1 MSLNFN
7 MAAIRAAAQRGLDD
21 AAEVI
26 KQEAIERTPKET
38 GALRNDCT
46 THSGDLEAA
55 VSYSLPY
62 AVRQHEELGY
72 RHEHGEA
79 KFLEN
84 AVIATRQTVGQII
97 AQAIRRAM

>member
-7 MAAIRAAAQRGLDD
+7 LAAVRAAAQRGLDD
-21 AAEVI
+21 AAEVV
-26 KQEAIERTPKET
+26 KQEAIQRTPKET

-55 VSYSLPY
+55 VFYSLPY
-62 AVRQHEELGY
+62 AVAQHEGLGFV
-72 RHEHGEA
+72 HVDGEA

-84 AVIATRQTVGQII
+84 ACIAKRQVVGQVI
-97 AQAIRRAM
+97 AQAIRSAL

>member
-1 MSLNFN
+1 VSLNFN

-21 AAEVI
+21 AAEVV
-26 KQEAIERTPKET
+26 KQESIQRTPKET

-62 AVRQHEELGY
+62 AVKQHEELGY

-84 AVIATRQTVGQII
+84 ACIASRQVVGQVI
-97 AQAIRRAM
+97 AQAIRSAL